1 MDADTESVS
10 SSGVD
15 GGSSIITN
23 DSGGGGG
30 GSGGSLLPAEVGSAT
45 RTKPAFVTVRI
56 RIPDL
61 NVENTLQFQNHELI
75 WDVKQQCLSA
85 IPKELQESFNYG
97 LFYPPSNGKAGKF
110 LDEERRLSEYP
121 FQGSVGYLELKYK
134 RRVYKMLQMDE
145 KQLKT
150 INSRANH
157 KKIVDYINSS
167 NIEKVNK
174 MLTKGLDPNFHCHD
188 SGETP
193 LCLAAGIK
201 GKTSRLIIALING
214 GAILDFRTKDG
225 TTALHRAVTKNNSES
240 VKTLLDLGASPNYK
254 DGRGLTP
261 LYHAVASSS
270 DVNLVEMLLH
280 DHAMVGVQDRQEWHE
295 VHHACRNGL
304 IQHLEHLLF
313 YSADIN
319 ARNASGNTPLHV
331 CAVNNQESCARI
343 LLFRGCE
350 TEALNFAGQTPY
362 QVAVIAGNLELAEI
376 IRNHK
381 AEDIV
386 PFKNAPKF
394 NPRRRTSASST
405 LSRTASDAS
414 MCQTNTTTMSTLPY
428 QPRMESPL
436 VNSLRTGSMNNK
448 PPSPSPSDRSLPP
461 FSSGGSS
468 VSETTSTGSGAS
480 SVQHQENNHEVED
493 EQLDSASTLAASMA
507 NDPRCDSVSLSSG
520 VGTSSQSGSSGSAAT
535 PTSEPPK
542 ATVLHSGM
550 HVVCVETYVS
560 SEEGSLKIN
569 AGDIIQVT
577 GSTDDGRLEG
587 MIRGQ
592 SGYFPASCAQEVRLR
607 NPDAV
612 HSPPITSTPA
622 PGSRVLG
629 RRELRENRPY
639 QFLNNRF
646 MGLEPRTAILHK
658 GKKGFGFVL
667 RGAKAASPLM
677 EIIPSEKCPGL
688 QYMDDVDPEGV
699 ADMAGIK
706 KGDFLIAINGDDV
719 TQASHETVVNL
730 IRKSGDSVALT
741 IVTINIDHIRE
752 MEYSNGGSPASISKA
767 RAYSTLPRKMQGR
780 SMVAPPPPP
789 KRDPSTTLSVGRA
802 KARSMVANL
811 AALEVLDR
819 AINEHDSNSIEN
831 KFNIELLPSSSPK
844 MSSPTIAATS
854 QTNTKSPSNSQKSSP
869 VKTKDETPIYQQSGK
884 YYSKNGTV
892 LRKEFYSTPALNGQ
906 AGDKKDVAI
915 DVVERKIHSQ
925 EDINKATLSQD
936 IVDSKKTIN
945 DEDKSERGTQGY
957 FTLPSKTKQKKSLEL
972 HDGYRTLT
980 KIRPVATTAKPPMVI
995 NTSPTLPP
1003 PEHPPPPPPST
1014 QVVKVDSSNIP
1025 NSPPSDY
1032 AKVERKTVPT
1042 SPPASSDSPLSPT
1055 SGVMSSFKP
1064 SDNAKL
1070 YASPE
1075 SIHALGY
1082 RIPQKHGGS
1091 PLNGPIHDPINGIT
1105 SVQVTKQKKSPTRA
1119 NSMPPRPKPLLVR
1132 KMEQQLPD
1140 IPSNPLPPPPP
1151 PALQQQQTSPPP
1163 STPPPPPPP
1172 VEGQAMET
1180 YKVNGVKYTTYTTFR
1195 SPLTPDDNQFEGATP
1210 DIPEP
1215 DYSDP
1220 ESDHHRR
1227 ASTTTLEKKKKKS
1240 VSFVIDE
1247 GDSAKQVSG
1256 KPSKVESILKDTNKN
1271 NIIGDG
1277 NYHYH
1282 NYSRASSY
1290 DSAVMSASYSEV
1302 YARNSSAISDKKVM
1316 VAMQSKVKP
1325 SVLDES
1331 NKVRIDVSNNRL
1343 TKSQSFCSD
1352 KSSSPNETVKSPP
1365 KMSLPAPPA
1374 VVSSPPQRQNTGS
1387 GGISINDIKTARSQL
1402 KPSRSFPND
1411 FSVTNNSTPTQTE
1424 DGGDNSSSGV
1434 SSDQEVVISTKTDND
1449 KYVTYLPVE
1458 GPSTTTSSVKPG
1470 SNKPLHPTQMVS
1482 SQVWENDSESSDDV
1496 SDKSWVLRA
1505 EKDSSTG
1512 HNIISMKK
1520 MLHPKLA
1527 ALFDVP
1533 NASGAGTRTLPNL
1546 KHHHHHHNH
1555 HHVNIMEARHHLT
1568 DHPEATSRVLSRS
1581 SPPTKQKS
1589 LQAFNNRSIEE
1600 SLALIQQ
1607 HVSNLGDTNSN
1618 IALSGDLPL
1627 GVPPPPSKTEIVVP
1641 EVLAPPPGFS
1651 DSDSNYSDNDTLSA
1665 EQKSL
1670 RKKYGKAGGAL
1681 KKERVMMTRSMDYGQ
1696 HISSSSSMDYSTLPR
1711 SHHAQHFSF
1720 KSKNLGNWT
1729 VSDVCEWLDSLFMP
1743 EYKTAFLQNR
1753 IDGRRLMTI
1762 TKADLEKLGVH
1773 RVGHMLNIEK
1783 SLKKFAASI
1792 HQHHHHQRK

>member
-61 NVENTLQFQNHELI
+61 NPYLKNFKRASTT
-75 WDVKQQCLSA
+75 DS
-85 IPKELQESFNYG
+85 
-97 LFYPPSNGKAGKF
+97 FYPPSNGKAGKF

-174 MLTKGLDPNFHCHD
+174 MLIKGLDPNFHCHD

-295 VHHACRNGL
+295 VHH
-304 IQHLEHLLF
+304 HLEHLLF

-468 VSETTSTGSGAS
+468 
-480 SVQHQENNHEVED
+480 HQENNHEVED

-569 AGDIIQVT
+569 AGDVIQVT

-752 MEYSNGGSPASISKA
+752 MEYSNGGF
-767 RAYSTLPRKMQGR
+767 PRGR

-819 AINEHDSNSIEN
+819 AINEHDSNSIE
-831 KFNIELLPSSSPK
+831 K
-844 MSSPTIAATS
+844 
-854 QTNTKSPSNSQKSSP
+854 
-869 VKTKDETPIYQQSGK
+869 
-884 YYSKNGTV
+884 
-892 LRKEFYSTPALNGQ
+892 
-906 AGDKKDVAI
+906 
-915 DVVERKIHSQ
+915 
-925 EDINKATLSQD
+925 
-936 IVDSKKTIN
+936 
-945 DEDKSERGTQGY
+945 
-957 FTLPSKTKQKKSLEL
+957 
-972 HDGYRTLT
+972 
-980 KIRPVATTAKPPMVI
+980 
-995 NTSPTLPP
+995 
-1003 PEHPPPPPPST
+1003 
-1014 QVVKVDSSNIP
+1014 
-1025 NSPPSDY
+1025 
-1032 AKVERKTVPT
+1032 
-1042 SPPASSDSPLSPT
+1042 
-1055 SGVMSSFKP
+1055 
-1064 SDNAKL
+1064 
-1070 YASPE
+1070 
-1075 SIHALGY
+1075 
-1082 RIPQKHGGS
+1082 
-1091 PLNGPIHDPINGIT
+1091 
-1105 SVQVTKQKKSPTRA
+1105 
-1119 NSMPPRPKPLLVR
+1119 
-1132 KMEQQLPD
+1132 
-1140 IPSNPLPPPPP
+1140 
-1151 PALQQQQTSPPP
+1151 
-1163 STPPPPPPP
+1163 
-1172 VEGQAMET
+1172 
-1180 YKVNGVKYTTYTTFR
+1180 
-1195 SPLTPDDNQFEGATP
+1195 
-1210 DIPEP
+1210 
-1215 DYSDP
+1215 
-1220 ESDHHRR
+1220 
-1227 ASTTTLEKKKKKS
+1227 
-1240 VSFVIDE
+1240 
-1247 GDSAKQVSG
+1247 
-1256 KPSKVESILKDTNKN
+1256 
-1271 NIIGDG
+1271 
-1277 NYHYH
+1277 
-1282 NYSRASSY
+1282 
-1290 DSAVMSASYSEV
+1290 
-1302 YARNSSAISDKKVM
+1302 
-1316 VAMQSKVKP
+1316 
-1325 SVLDES
+1325 
-1331 NKVRIDVSNNRL
+1331 
-1343 TKSQSFCSD
+1343 
-1352 KSSSPNETVKSPP
+1352 
-1365 KMSLPAPPA
+1365 
-1374 VVSSPPQRQNTGS
+1374 
-1387 GGISINDIKTARSQL
+1387 
-1402 KPSRSFPND
+1402 
-1411 FSVTNNSTPTQTE
+1411 
-1424 DGGDNSSSGV
+1424 
-1434 SSDQEVVISTKTDND
+1434 
-1449 KYVTYLPVE
+1449 
-1458 GPSTTTSSVKPG
+1458 
-1470 SNKPLHPTQMVS
+1470 
-1482 SQVWENDSESSDDV
+1482 
-1496 SDKSWVLRA
+1496 
-1505 EKDSSTG
+1505 
-1512 HNIISMKK
+1512 
-1520 MLHPKLA
+1520 
-1527 ALFDVP
+1527 
-1533 NASGAGTRTLPNL
+1533 
-1546 KHHHHHHNH
+1546 
-1555 HHVNIMEARHHLT
+1555 
-1568 DHPEATSRVLSRS
+1568 
-1581 SPPTKQKS
+1581 
-1589 LQAFNNRSIEE
+1589 
-1600 SLALIQQ
+1600 
-1607 HVSNLGDTNSN
+1607 
-1618 IALSGDLPL
+1618 
-1627 GVPPPPSKTEIVVP
+1627 
-1641 EVLAPPPGFS
+1641 
-1651 DSDSNYSDNDTLSA
+1651 
-1665 EQKSL
+1665 
-1670 RKKYGKAGGAL
+1670 
-1681 KKERVMMTRSMDYGQ
+1681 
-1696 HISSSSSMDYSTLPR
+1696 
-1711 SHHAQHFSF
+1711 
-1720 KSKNLGNWT
+1720 
-1729 VSDVCEWLDSLFMP
+1729 
-1743 EYKTAFLQNR
+1743 
-1753 IDGRRLMTI
+1753 
-1762 TKADLEKLGVH
+1762 
-1773 RVGHMLNIEK
+1773 
-1783 SLKKFAASI
+1783 
-1792 HQHHHHQRK
+1792 